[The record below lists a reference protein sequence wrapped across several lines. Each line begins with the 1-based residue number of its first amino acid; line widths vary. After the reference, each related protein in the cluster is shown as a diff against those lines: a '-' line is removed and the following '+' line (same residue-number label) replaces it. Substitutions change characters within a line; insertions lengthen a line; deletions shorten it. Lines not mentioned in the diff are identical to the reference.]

1 MQSITHCPACQTQ
14 FVVTE
19 LQLQQ
24 HNGTVRC
31 GHCLH
36 VFNATEHLVI
46 ADNAAIENT
55 GLEMA
60 ALEGANLE
68 KQDLVKH
75 DLENNDLGKEDLE
88 KNSLEDNFLEH
99 NVLKNNVIQLKPRIK
114 LDLKP
119 ADLLTPSELIS
130 QTSTDNHLLDV
141 SEVAVEMLAP
151 DAEMVEVSSNV
162 TQLANSSNLDTSSKL
177 DAQSNITHSTETYQY
192 DYLTELSKPKPSRK
206 ISPVVL
212 WIFLITLILLAMAQ
226 SVYFLRH
233 QIALYYPTI
242 KPSLEQICVK
252 LGCSIDLPKKIESIV
267 IDDSDIQEDAEHA
280 GLMRLSTTL
289 INRADFN
296 QAYPNLEL
304 TLTDVDDKPKLRRIF
319 KPQEYLPA
327 NTNIAQ
333 GLAAGEELKVKL
345 AMTTQGIVV
354 AGYRVFVTY

>member
-36 VFNATEHLVI
+36 VFNATEQLVN
-46 ADNAAIENT
+46 ADGAAVADDVGLDNT
-55 GLEMA
+55 EHEMA
-60 ALEGANLE
+60 ASESTC
-68 KQDLVKH
+68 
-75 DLENNDLGKEDLE
+75 LENEVLE
-88 KNSLEDNFLEH
+88 
-99 NVLKNNVIQLKPRIK
+99 NNVIQLKPRIK
-114 LDLKP
+114 PDLTP
-119 ADLLTPSELIS
+119 ADLLTPSDLIS

-141 SEVAVEMLAP
+141 SEVAAEMLAS

-162 TQLANSSNLDTSSKL
+162 ELLSMSSNLDKP
-177 DAQSNITHSTETYQY
+177 SNIANATETYQY
-192 DYLTELSKPKPSRK
+192 DYLTEPSKPKPSSKLFSILR
-206 ISPVVL
+206 
-212 WIFLITLILLAMAQ
+212 WIFLITLILSAIAQ

-233 QIALYYPTI
+233 QIALYYPNV
-242 KPSLEQICVK
+242 KPSLEQVCKKI
-252 LGCSIDLPKKIESIV
+252 GCGIELPKKIEFIV
-267 IDDSDIQEDAEHA
+267 IDDSDIQEDVERA

-354 AGYRVFVTY
+354 AGYRVFVAY

>member
-75 DLENNDLGKEDLE
+75 DLVKQDLENNDLGKEDLE
-88 KNSLEDNFLEH
+88 KNSLEDDFLEH

-114 LDLKP
+114 PDLKP

-130 QTSTDNHLLDV
+130 QTSTHNHLLDAP
-141 SEVAVEMLAP
+141 EAVAEIPIPA
-151 DAEMVEVSSNV
+151 AETFEAISNV
-162 TQLANSSNLDTSSKL
+162 ELLSEASNLD
-177 DAQSNITHSTETYQY
+177 APSNVVHSTETHQY
-192 DYLTELSKPKPSRK
+192 DYLTEPSKPKSNSK
-206 ISPVVL
+206 LSPVLL
-212 WIFLITLILLAMAQ
+212 WILLITLLLAAIAQ

-252 LGCSIDLPKKIESIV
+252 LGCSIDLPKKIESIE

>member
-75 DLENNDLGKEDLE
+75 DLVKQDLENNDLGKEDLE
-88 KNSLEDNFLEH
+88 KNSLEDDFLEH

-114 LDLKP
+114 PDLKP

-141 SEVAVEMLAP
+141 SEVAAEMLAA

-162 TQLANSSNLDTSSKL
+162 ELLSKASNLDKPSNV
-177 DAQSNITHSTETYQY
+177 AQSTEPHQY
-192 DYLTELSKPKPSRK
+192 DYLTEPSKPKPNSK
-206 ISPVVL
+206 LFPVLL
-212 WIFLITLILLAMAQ
+212 WILLITLLLAAIAQ

-233 QIALYYPTI
+233 QIALYYPNI
-242 KPSLEQICVK
+242 KPSLVLACEKI
-252 LGCSIDLPKKIESIV
+252 GCSIDLPKKIELIV

-289 INRADFN
+289 INQAAFQ